1 MFAPLAVLLALLL
14 FIVACVL
21 PIVSF
26 ARTRWLTTELEG
38 LRDRLDQ
45 VERDVRRTKQRTP
58 QAPTPAEAAA
68 APGVPVARR
77 LFDAPTAPGGEPL
90 VARREEAAAAPRA
103 EPAAGPAMTA
113 AAPSVALPIGADALS
128 ASPSV
133 KTAAEPARSPE
144 SADTLETRIGGR
156 WLLYI
161 GMATLVLGVGFFV
174 KFAFDNNWITETGRV
189 LAGAALGL
197 VMVAGGH
204 RVARRG
210 YPLYGQVLA
219 GGGFAALYIATY
231 AALSFYGLI
240 AREAAFGLML
250 LITAGAAAA
259 ADFHRS
265 QGLAFFAVAGGFATP
280 FLVGGDRDA
289 QVVLLTYNAVLVAG
303 TMALSYRREWPLLN
317 LASYAL
323 VFFTFMTWASEY
335 HTPAKYLTTEMFL
348 TVFCVMFLFIA
359 ARTRRFVTPVAGVVG
374 FILLTAPAVYHA
386 ASLAN
391 LASHSLPLL
400 VYLTLFSLAGVLA
413 SVKLDLPW
421 LRLAIFVFTVPVLL
435 EWMATKGGPGWRLAS
450 VAVVMA
456 IYGMHAVALGERLSR
471 VPNSWK
477 KADLALFHANA
488 LALFAGLYLIVDQMA
503 PAWTPALALGLG
515 VWHVAAAR
523 SVRALSGEAALNAFA
538 LAFAMLGFAIGLQFD
553 DWWAVVGWVIESAAV
568 VWIGLKSRREW
579 MRLGGAL
586 LLAGSLV
593 RLFTLGFFET
603 PAGFGVVFN
612 PRVGAT
618 LVIVAVLYALALIH
632 QRGGRH
638 LDDRAAPE
646 IALSVV
652 AANVLTILLISTEIS
667 FYWSVRETTDAAA
680 DLARMAS
687 LSVAWGVYG
696 VALIV
701 VGIVRRYAPI
711 RYLAIA
717 LLALTIGKLFLVD
730 LATLGGIYRIIGF
743 IGLGVFLL
751 LGAWL
756 YQRYRDIILGRD

>member
-26 ARTRWLTTELEG
+26 ARTRWLTTQLEG

-45 VERDVRRTKQRTP
+45 VERDVRRTAQRTP
-58 QAPTPAEAAA
+58 QASPAAEAAA
-68 APGVPVARR
+68 APAVLVARR
-77 LFDAPTAPGGEPL
+77 LFAAPTEPEGEPI
-90 VARREEAAAAPRA
+90 VARPEEAAAAA
-103 EPAAGPAMTA
+103 
-113 AAPSVALPIGADALS
+113 
-128 ASPSV
+128 
-133 KTAAEPARSPE
+133 AAEPARTPE

-174 KFAFDNNWITETGRV
+174 KYAFDNNWIGATGRV

-219 GGGFAALYIATY
+219 GGGFAALYISTF

-240 AREAAFGLML
+240 SRPVAFGLMV

-265 QGLAFFAVAGGFATP
+265 QGLAFFAIAGGFVTP

-289 QVVLLTYNAVLVAG
+289 QVILLTYNVILVAA
-303 TMALSYRREWPLLN
+303 TMVLSYRREWPLLN

-323 VFFTFMTWASEY
+323 VFFTFMAWASEY
-335 HTPAKYLTTEMFL
+335 HTPEKWLTTEVFL
-348 TVFCVMFLFIA
+348 TVFCLMFLSIA
-359 ARTRRFVTPVAGVVG
+359 ARTRRFVTPDAKIVG
-374 FILLTAPAVYHA
+374 FILLTAPIVFHV
-386 ASLAN
+386 ASVAN
-391 LASHSLPLL
+391 LQQQWLPLL
-400 VYLTLFSLAGVLA
+400 VYLTLFSLAGVAA
-413 SVKLDLPW
+413 SMKLDRAW
-421 LRLAIFVFTVPVLL
+421 LRLVVFAAVGVPLAA
-435 EWMATKGGPGWRLAS
+435 WIAAHAGPGWRLAPT
-450 VAVVMA
+450 VVLLA
-456 IYGMHAVALGERLSR
+456 IYVMNLTAIGERISR
-471 VPNSWK
+471 VPDDWR
-477 KADLALFHANA
+477 KADIALLHVNA
-488 LALFAGLYLIVDQMA
+488 MALFAGLYIILDEFA
-503 PAWTPALALGLG
+503 PGWSPALALGLA
-515 VWHVAAAR
+515 VWHGVLAR
-523 SVRALSGEAALNAFA
+523 AIRDRSEEAGINSFA
-538 LAFAMLGFAIGLQFD
+538 MAFAMLGFAIGLQFD

-568 VWIGLKSRREW
+568 IWVGLKSRRDW

-603 PAGFGVVFN
+603 PSGFDVVFN
-612 PRVGAT
+612 PRVSAT

-632 QRGGRH
+632 QRGGRQ

-646 IALSVV
+646 IALFVI

-667 FYWSVRETTDAAA
+667 FYWNVRETTDAAA

-687 LSVAWGVYG
+687 LSVAWGIYG
-696 VALIV
+696 TALIV

-730 LATLGGIYRIIGF
+730 LNTLGGIYRIIGF
-743 IGLGVFLL
+743 LGLGVFLL

-756 YQRYRDIILGRD
+756 YQRYRDIIIGREEAGGDGGSSQ